1 MSNGEQVWKVV
12 IILALAAYYHFQ
24 WSKREW
30 FKAEIDRNDEFDAP
44 SDRQLKWD
52 LRHMREDI
60 YMIAI
65 TLNFVAFL
73 GIAYTAWHW

>member
-1 MSNGEQVWKVV
+1 VER
-12 IILALAAYYHFQ
+12 HFQ

-30 FKAEIDRNDEFDAP
+30 FKAEIDRNAEFEAP

-52 LRHMREDI
+52 LRHMREDM

-65 TLNFVAFL
+65 TLNFMAFL
-73 GIAYTAWHW
+73 GIAYTIWHW